1 MRMILFSSRQYDSE
15 TFREANTA
23 HDYDLHFQDSHLDA
37 ETAVL
42 ADGFEVVCP
51 FVNDCADAA
60 VLERLHAGG
69 TRLIALRSAGFN
81 HVDLAAAERLGITVV
96 RVPAYSPYA
105 VAEHAVGL
113 ILALNRRL
121 PRAAART
128 REGDFSLHG
137 LLGFDLHGK
146 TVGVVGTGMI
156 GRVFGRIMA
165 GFGMQI
171 LAYDPGTPAED
182 LLALGA
188 RYVPLDT
195 LLAES
200 DVVSLHCP
208 LVPDTYHLIDDS
220 ALAKMKR
227 GSMLINTGR
236 GGLV

>member
-23 HDYDLHFQDSHLDA
+23 HGYDLHFQESHLDA

-113 ILALNRRL
+113 ISPSTGACRAPQREPAKATFRCMGCSVSTCMARRS
-121 PRAAART
+121 AWSA
-128 REGDFSLHG
+128 
-137 LLGFDLHGK
+137 
-146 TVGVVGTGMI
+146 
-156 GRVFGRIMA
+156 
-165 GFGMQI
+165 
-171 LAYDPGTPAED
+171 PA
-182 LLALGA
+182 
-188 RYVPLDT
+188 
-195 LLAES
+195 
-200 DVVSLHCP
+200 
-208 LVPDTYHLIDDS
+208 
-220 ALAKMKR
+220 
-227 GSMLINTGR
+227 
-236 GGLV
+236 